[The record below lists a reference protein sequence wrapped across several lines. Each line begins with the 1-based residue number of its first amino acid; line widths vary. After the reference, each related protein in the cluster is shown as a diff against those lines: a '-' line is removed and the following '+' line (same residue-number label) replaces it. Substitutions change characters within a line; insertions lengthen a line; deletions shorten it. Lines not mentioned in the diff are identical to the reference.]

1 MRQPSVEDGATRLY
15 HQLKDALADLS
26 EARQAAAAGED
37 AMRAVALLRGVLG
50 LVKESIGKADLD
62 PYWQMAELLLDSVPV
77 PATTTTPA
85 TTSGSAR

>member
-1 MRQPSVEDGATRLY
+1 MRQPSVEDGANRLY
-15 HQLKDALADLS
+15 RELKDALADLS

-50 LVKESIGKADLD
+50 LVKESIGEADLD
-62 PYWQMAELLLDSVPV
+62 PYWQMAELLLDSVPA